1 MFTLSPL
8 PYSTDALEP
17 HISARTLELHHGKH
31 HKSYV
36 DKLNT
41 ALEDEGREDEAD
53 LLDIIRSSE
62 GHLFNMAAQVWN
74 HAFYWQCLSPD
85 GGGSPPGDLEDA
97 LRSEFGSLESFREAF
112 SDAAA
117 SEFGSGWAWLAR
129 RPDGSLHVVNTS
141 DAENPVTA
149 GDTPLLTLDVWEHAY
164 YLDYQNRRPDYID
177 AFFSHLLNWDFV
189 AENFGRSAAG
199 RTAPDE
205 GVAAHGS
212 GRAKQAG

>member
-8 PYSTDALEP
+8 PYSTNALEP
-17 HISARTLELHHGKH
+17 HIGATTLELHHGKH

-36 DKLNT
+36 DKLNK
-41 ALEDEGREDEAD
+41 ALKEQGRDKDTD
-53 LLDIIRSSE
+53 LLELVRTSE
-62 GHLFNMAAQVWN
+62 GHLFNMAAQAWN
-74 HAFYWQCLSPD
+74 HEFYWQCLSPD
-85 GGGSPPGDLEDA
+85 GGGRPSENLEAA
-97 LRSEFGSLESFREAF
+97 LSGAFGSLESFRESF
-112 SDAAA
+112 TDAAA

-164 YLDYQNRRPDYID
+164 YLDYQNRRAEYID
-177 AFFSHLLNWDFV
+177 AFLSHLINWDFV
-189 AENFGRSAAG
+189 EANLERSAG
-199 RTAPDE
+199 RQMDDSL
-205 GVAAHGS
+205 GVAANAA